1 MSQDDAP
8 WPSFAL
14 PAGSLRV
21 RPWQPEDA
29 DALYVAA
36 GESIESV
43 GRWLPWCREG
53 YARQDSVAWIAHTQA
68 CWQLEELF
76 AFAIVDESDGS
87 VAGGVGLNQFNRQ
100 HRSANLG
107 YWVRQS
113 RQGFGI
119 APRAVPAV
127 ARFGFESLKL
137 VRVEIVAA
145 VDNLPSRRCA
155 EKAGARFEGIGRQRL
170 LIGESAI
177 DAAVYSLIP
186 ADLS

>member
-1 MSQDDAP
+1 MSQDHAP
-8 WPSFAL
+8 WPSFPL
-14 PAGSLRV
+14 PPGPLRV

-29 DALYVAA
+29 DALFAA
-36 GESIESV
+36 ASESIDSV

-53 YARQDSVAWIAHTQA
+53 YVRQDSVAWIAHAQG

-76 AFAIVDESDGS
+76 AFAIVDETDGS

-113 RQGFGI
+113 CQGQGI

-127 ARFGFESLKL
+127 ARFGFETLGL

-170 LIGESAI
+170 IIDDTAM
-177 DAAVYSLIP
+177 DAAVYALIP
-186 ADLS
+186 SDLA

>member
-1 MSQDDAP
+1 MSQDAAP
-8 WPSFAL
+8 WPSFPL
-14 PAGSLRV
+14 PPGSLRV

-29 DALYVAA
+29 DALFTAA
-36 GESIESV
+36 VESVETV
-43 GRWLPWCREG
+43 GRWLPWCRQG
-53 YARQDSVAWIAHTQA
+53 YARDDSVAWIAHAQA
-68 CWQLEELF
+68 SWQLEEMF
-76 AFAIVDESDGS
+76 AFAIVDETDGS

-113 RQGFGI
+113 RQGQGI

-127 ARFGFESLKL
+127 ARFGFETLGL

-145 VDNLPSRRCA
+145 EHNLSSRRCA
-155 EKAGARFEGIGRQRL
+155 EKAGARFEGIGRRRL
-170 LIGESAI
+170 VIGENLL

-186 ADLS
+186 DDLA

>member
-14 PAGSLRV
+14 PPDALRV
-21 RPWQPEDA
+21 RPWQPDDA
-29 DALYVAA
+29 DALFAA
-36 GESIESV
+36 ASESIETV

-53 YARQDSVAWIAHTQA
+53 YARDDSVAWIAHAQA
-68 CWQLEELF
+68 SWQLEELF
-76 AFAIVDESDGS
+76 AFAIVDEADGS

-113 RQGFGI
+113 RQGQGI

-127 ARFGFESLKL
+127 ARFGFEALGL

-145 VDNLPSRRCA
+145 EGNLASRRCA

-170 LIGESAI
+170 VMGEEVL

-186 ADLS
+186 DDLA

>member
-21 RPWQPEDA
+21 RPWQPQDA
-29 DALYVAA
+29 DALFAAA
-36 GESIESV
+36 GESVDSV
-43 GRWLPWCREG
+43 GRWLPWCRQG
-53 YARQDSVAWIAHTQA
+53 YARADSVAWIAHAQA
-68 CWQLEELF
+68 CWQLEEMF
-76 AFAIVDESDGS
+76 AFAIVDEADGS

-100 HRSANLG
+100 QRSANLG

-113 RQGFGI
+113 RQGQGI

-127 ARFGFESLKL
+127 ARFGFETLQL

-145 VDNLPSRRCA
+145 VDNEPSRRCA

-170 LIGESAI
+170 LIDDHAV

-186 ADLS
+186 TDLA

>member
-1 MSQDDAP
+1 MSQDQVP

-14 PAGSLRV
+14 PPGSLRV

-29 DALYVAA
+29 DALFAA
-36 GESIESV
+36 ASESIQTV
-43 GRWLPWCREG
+43 GSWLPWCREG
-53 YARQDSVAWIAHTQA
+53 YAREDSVAWIAHAQA
-68 CWQLEELF
+68 SWQLEELF
-76 AFAIVDESDGS
+76 AFAIVDENDGS

-113 RQGFGI
+113 RQGQGI

-127 ARFGFESLKL
+127 ARFGFETLGL

-145 VDNLPSRRCA
+145 EDNQPSRRCA
-155 EKAGARFEGIGRQRL
+155 EKAGAHFEGIGRRRL
-170 LIGESAI
+170 VIGEEVL
-177 DAAVYSLIP
+177 DAAVYSLIRE
-186 ADLS
+186 DLA

>member
-1 MSQDDAP
+1 MSQDDTP

-14 PAGSLRV
+14 LPSSLRV
-21 RPWQPEDA
+21 RPWQPDDA
-29 DALYVAA
+29 DALFAA
-36 GESIESV
+36 ASESIQSV

-53 YARQDSVAWIAHTQA
+53 YARDDSVAWIAHAQA
-68 CWQLEELF
+68 SWQLEELF
-76 AFAIVDESDGS
+76 AFAIVDEADGS

-113 RQGFGI
+113 RHGQGI

-127 ARFGFESLKL
+127 ARFGFETLGL
-137 VRVEIVAA
+137 VRVEILAA
-145 VDNLPSRRCA
+145 EENQASRRCA
-155 EKAGARFEGIGRQRL
+155 AKAGAQFEGIGRRRL
-170 LIGESAI
+170 VIGEDVL

-186 ADLS
+186 DDLA

>member
-1 MSQDDAP
+1 MSQDDTP

-14 PAGSLRV
+14 LPGSLRV
-21 RPWQPEDA
+21 RPWQPDDA
-29 DALYVAA
+29 DALFAA
-36 GESIESV
+36 ASESIQSV

-53 YARQDSVAWIAHTQA
+53 YARDDSVAWIAHAQA
-68 CWQLEELF
+68 SWQLEELF
-76 AFAIVDESDGS
+76 AFAIVDEADGS

-113 RQGFGI
+113 RQGQGI

-127 ARFGFESLKL
+127 ARFGFETLGL
-137 VRVEIVAA
+137 VRVEILAA
-145 VDNLPSRRCA
+145 EENQASRRCA
-155 EKAGARFEGIGRQRL
+155 AKAGAQFEGIGRRRL
-170 LIGESAI
+170 VIGEDVL

-186 ADLS
+186 DDLA

>member
-8 WPSFAL
+8 WPSFPL
-14 PAGSLRV
+14 QPGSLRV

-29 DALYVAA
+29 DALFAA
-36 GESIESV
+36 ASESIESV
-43 GRWLPWCREG
+43 GRWLPWCRDG
-53 YARQDSVAWIAHTQA
+53 YAREDSVAWIAHAQA
-68 CWQLEELF
+68 SWQLEELF
-76 AFAIVDESDGS
+76 AFAIIDEADGS

-113 RQGFGI
+113 RQGQGI
-119 APRAVPAV
+119 AARAVPAV
-127 ARFGFESLKL
+127 ARFGFESLNL

-145 VDNLPSRRCA
+145 TDNAASRRCA

-170 LIGESAI
+170 LIDETAV
-177 DAAVYSLIP
+177 DAAVYALIP
-186 ADLS
+186 SDLA